1 MSCTCIDL
9 KSFVLSQT
17 RSMWV
22 WLVPQS
28 LTCLAHEYGNS
39 IDGEIIQGNSLQED
53 KIQIVTVFQ
62 DRTPNQDDDP
72 HFSLENQ
79 NLEE

>member
-1 MSCTCIDL
+1 MSEPKL
-9 KSFVLSQT
+9 M
-17 RSMWV
+17 RV

-28 LTCLAHEYGNS
+28 LTCLAHEYRNS
-39 IDGEIIQGNSLQED
+39 TDGEIIQGNSLQED
-53 KIQIVTVFQ
+53 KIQMVPVFQ

-79 NLEE
+79 NL